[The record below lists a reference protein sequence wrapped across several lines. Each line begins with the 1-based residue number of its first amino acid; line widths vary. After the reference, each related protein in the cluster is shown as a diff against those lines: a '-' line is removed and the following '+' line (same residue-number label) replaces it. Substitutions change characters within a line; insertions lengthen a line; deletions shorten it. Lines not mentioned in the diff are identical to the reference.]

1 MKKMFS
7 FKRGAG
13 VTALMLAAVL
23 MFSGCG
29 AKNTA
34 SNGSDYGSEES
45 QGQMISGEENQS
57 QVSGGN
63 NSAAQAANS
72 SKSFKRRY
80 PNQRQHH
87 LWFKPVRQHSAK
99 R

>member
-13 VTALMLAAVL
+13 VTALMLATVL

-72 SKSFKRRY
+72 SKTGGSG
-80 PNQRQHH
+80 
-87 LWFKPVRQHSAK
+87 
-99 R
+99 